1 MNYTLQYTF
10 IVKTDMIGCNVVKLF
25 TPAVFFKDMGSIPGK
40 CKHRT
45 PDMFSNVYTIILTYA
60 TYGCVIWI
68 SEHTCYYCSLILFM
82 YN

>member
-1 MNYTLQYTF
+1 
-10 IVKTDMIGCNVVKLF
+10 MIGCNVVKLF

-45 PDMFSNVYTIILTYA
+45 PDMFSNVYTMILTYA

-68 SEHTCYYCSLILFM
+68 SEHTCYYCSLIFDVQLVGIFESKYSFFM
-82 YN
+82 F